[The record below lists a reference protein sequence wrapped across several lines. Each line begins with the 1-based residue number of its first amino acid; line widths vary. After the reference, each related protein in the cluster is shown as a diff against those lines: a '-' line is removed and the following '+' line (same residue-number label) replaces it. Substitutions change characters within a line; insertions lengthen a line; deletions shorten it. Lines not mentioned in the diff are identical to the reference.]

1 MLWVWDNNELR
12 GTISLLKPFLFRK
25 GFTRLDVSYNFLT
38 GNATLFVDRFGAEG
52 FQSDCFDPEV
62 PPSAGSC

>member
-1 MLWVWDNNELR
+1 M
-12 GTISLLKPFLFRK
+12 LKPFLFRK
-25 GFTRLDVSYNFLT
+25 GFTRLDVSYNSLT

-52 FQSDCFDPEV
+52 FLSDCFDPEV